1 MIIMAFDRA
10 KHIKYWRMC
19 ANVLPDH
26 YISSDASRV
35 FLGFFIVAG
44 LDLLDVLRPNPD
56 NDDNNNNKPI
66 VSPTE
71 RQAWIDWI
79 YSCQTPA
86 GAGFRGFT
94 GTNLDVYQ
102 NTSNSHWDPGNL
114 PNTFFAL
121 AALLILGDDLSH
133 VKRREL
139 LAWLPKLQRPDGSF
153 GEILGFNDKIEGG
166 RDLRYCCCAAGI
178 AYILDPSLESNQER
192 TPSFDEQKLVS
203 YILDC
208 QDYSGGF
215 GESPLREPHS
225 GLNYCAIATLEL
237 MRRLG
242 GSAGERAR
250 VVLERSE
257 GCRRWMI
264 QRQTDVLYED
274 DSEAEE
280 DEEEED
286 EHKNNNSNNTE
297 HVASNPSDPIQIV
310 GFNGRPNK
318 IADTCYCFW
327 NAGALSLLD
336 SLHLADL
343 DAVRKY
349 LLEKTQHRVGGFGK
363 GPDSPPDVMHSY
375 LGLAALALYGR
386 DGVKEIDPALCIS
399 RDAAKRI
406 HEIARRRRGG

>member
-1 MIIMAFDRA
+1 MPFNRA
-10 KHIKYWRMC
+10 QHIKYWRMC

-44 LDLLDVLRPNPD
+44 LDLLDVLHSNPSDGSND
-56 NDDNNNNKPI
+56 NKSV

-79 YSCQTPA
+79 YSCQTPD

-94 GTNLDVYQ
+94 GTNLDIYR

-121 AALLILGDDLSH
+121 AALLILGDDLAR
-133 VKRREL
+133 VKRREIL
-139 LAWLPKLQRPDGSF
+139 EWLPRLQREDGSF
-153 GEILGFNDKIEGG
+153 GEILGLHGQIEGG

-178 AYILDPSLESNQER
+178 AYILNPTLKHKDGA
-192 TPSFDEQKLVS
+192 PSFDEEKLVS
-203 YILDC
+203 YILGC

-225 GLNYCAIATLEL
+225 GLNYCAVATLEL
-237 MRRLG
+237 VSRLG
-242 GSAGERAR
+242 GSAEIRAR
-250 VVLERSE
+250 ETLNTADL
-257 GCRRWMI
+257 CRRWMI
-264 QRQTDVLYED
+264 QRQTDVLYDED
-274 DSEAEE
+274 S
-280 DEEEED
+280 EEEED
-286 EHKNNNSNNTE
+286 REEDDKEEKNPNSHTAEHATQNS
-297 HVASNPSDPIQIV
+297 VLRGDSVQLI

-343 DAVRKY
+343 EAVRNY
-349 LLEKTQHRVGGFGK
+349 LLEKTQHIIGGFGK

-375 LGLAALALYGR
+375 LGLAALALYGH
-386 DGVKEIDPALCIS
+386 DGIKEIDPALCIS
-399 RDAAKRI
+399 REAAARIERIDWQKR
-406 HEIARRRRGG
+406 GQ